1 MTRSSLVKMLVR
13 GAFRRCPW
21 CGGRGAFFTSWFG
34 KARSCH
40 TCGLQWRRGDV
51 GFELGAA
58 AMAAIIA
65 VGPLVVLLGIVL
77 AITWPDVRVVPTLA
91 VFLPTA
97 LVLPIVLY
105 PMSYTMWQAVDLM
118 MRPVEPEHF
127 DLEHL
132 DLPDEPA

>member
-1 MTRSSLVKMLVR
+1 
-13 GAFRRCPW
+13 
-21 CGGRGAFFTSWFG
+21 
-34 KARSCH
+34 
-40 TCGLQWRRGDV
+40 V

-65 VGPLVVLLGIVL
+65 VGPLVLVLGVVL
-77 AITWPDVRVVPTLA
+77 AITWSDIRVVPTMA
-91 VFLPTA
+91 VFLVA
-97 LVLPIVLY
+97 GLILPVVLY

-132 DLPDEPA
+132 DLPAEHS

>member
-1 MTRSSLVKMLVR
+1 
-13 GAFRRCPW
+13 
-21 CGGRGAFFTSWFG
+21 
-34 KARSCH
+34 
-40 TCGLQWRRGDV
+40 V

-65 VGPLVVLLGIVL
+65 VGPLVLVLGVVL
-77 AITWPDVRVVPTLA
+77 AITWSDIRVVPTMA
-91 VFLPTA
+91 V
-97 LVLPIVLY
+97 Y

-132 DLPDEPA
+132 DLPAEHS

>member
-1 MTRSSLVKMLVR
+1 
-13 GAFRRCPW
+13 
-21 CGGRGAFFTSWFG
+21 
-34 KARSCH
+34 
-40 TCGLQWRRGDV
+40 
-51 GFELGAA
+51 
-58 AMAAIIA
+58 MAAIIA